1 MEKLLRFLNPKS
13 VNLEAVP
20 SGGVP
25 DITTADVCIA
35 MSYARLSP
43 LQDNLLRL
51 KCLGANSIENI
62 DKFAQVLIPRFEKNF
77 NAQKL
82 DAHHHQVAIRVALI
96 EFCKVPADYKPTC
109 RNRAVLSGQNY
120 LVIHRYL
127 GKQISFVLD
136 VLLIE
141 YALAEEKVFFQL
153 NKSK

>member
-1 MEKLLRFLNPKS
+1 MEKLLRFLNPKT

-35 MSYARLSP
+35 MSYAQLTP

-62 DKFAQVLIPRFEKNF
+62 DKFSEVLVPKF
-77 NAQKL
+77 NKHFNNQKL
-82 DAHHHQVAIRVALI
+82 DVQHHQVAIRVALI

-127 GKQISFVLD
+127 GKQISFVLNE
-136 VLLIE
+136 ISNE

-153 NKSK
+153 SKSK

>member
-35 MSYARLSP
+35 MSYARLTP

-51 KCLGANSIENI
+51 KCLGANTIENI
-62 DKFAQVLIPRFEKNF
+62 DKFSQVLTPRFEKYF

-82 DAHHHQVAIRVALI
+82 DVQHHQVAIRVALI

-120 LVIHRYL
+120 LIIHRYL

-136 VLLIE
+136 ELSRE
-141 YALAEEKVFFQL
+141 YDLAEEKIFFQL
-153 NKSK
+153 NKTN

>member
-1 MEKLLRFLNPKS
+1 MEKYLRLLQPKTT
-13 VNLEAVP
+13 NFDAI
-20 SGGVP
+20 GGGNYGS
-25 DITTADVCIA
+25 ITTQDVCIA

-43 LQDNLLRL
+43 VQDNLLRL

-62 DKFAQVLIPRFEKNF
+62 NKFAQALTPRFEKHF

-82 DAHHHQVAIRVALI
+82 DVHHHEIAIRVALI

-136 VLLIE
+136 ELSNE

-153 NKSK
+153 NKTN